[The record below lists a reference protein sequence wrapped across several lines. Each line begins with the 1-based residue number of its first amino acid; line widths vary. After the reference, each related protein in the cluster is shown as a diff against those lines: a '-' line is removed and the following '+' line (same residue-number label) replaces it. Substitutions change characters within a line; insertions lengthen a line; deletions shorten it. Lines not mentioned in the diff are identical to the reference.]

1 MYKSYMNKEYYE
13 LDLAGDTWELYRQTE
28 EDLTVA
34 YLIRESKDINE
45 IFIAMFRDK
54 ASRGRG
60 STVRIG

>member
-1 MYKSYMNKEYYE
+1 MSKEYYE
-13 LDLAGDTWELYRQTE
+13 LDLVGDTWELYRQTE
-28 EDLTVA
+28 EDPTVA
-34 YLIRESKDINE
+34 YLIIETKDINQ

>member
-1 MYKSYMNKEYYE
+1 MYKKSMNKEYYE
-13 LDLAGDTWELYRQTE
+13 LDLAGDTWELYRQAE
-28 EDLTVA
+28 GDPIA
-34 YLIRESKDINE
+34 YLIRESENIDQ